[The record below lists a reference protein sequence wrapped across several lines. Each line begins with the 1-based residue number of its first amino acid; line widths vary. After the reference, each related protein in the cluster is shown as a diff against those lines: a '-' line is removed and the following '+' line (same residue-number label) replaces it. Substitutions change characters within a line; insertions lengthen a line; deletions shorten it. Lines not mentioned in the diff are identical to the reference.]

1 MAQPNYHKMQ
11 SGVLDEWGV
20 DSRALIDLS
29 CAAGEAIMEIYQKA
43 APDGKEKATYK
54 KDHTPV
60 TEADYESER
69 IILSGLRSLYPD
81 IMVVSE
87 EEQAARP
94 LLSPEQAARPAVL
107 PEVFF
112 LVDPLDGTREFLDK
126 NGEFTVNIALMV
138 RHKPIFGV
146 ILAPALNILYY
157 GGHNQQQGSKGSFKR
172 VDGSDQLIT
181 CRPQPTQDLTVVMS
195 RRHGDLEGINR
206 ALAPCSIKERINAGS
221 SLKFCL
227 LAEGKADAYPRLGRT
242 MEWDTAAGQAILEGA
257 GGQVCHLDRRLFDY
271 GKRQDYANP
280 SFVAWGFDPS
290 VLPEKT

>member
-1 MAQPNYHKMQ
+1 MAQPNCHKMQ
-11 SGVLDEWGV
+11 SGLFDELGI
-20 DSRALIDLS
+20 DAQALIDLS
-29 CAAGEAIMEIYQKA
+29 CAAGEEIMKIYEEMP
-43 APDGKEKATYK
+43 PDGLQKATYK
-54 KDHTPV
+54 KDRTPV

-94 LLSPEQAARPAVL
+94 PFSPEQAALPPTL

-157 GGHNQQQGSKGSFKR
+157 GGRKDKEQGSFKR
-172 VDGSDQLIT
+172 VNGVDQPIT
-181 CRPQPTQDLTVVMS
+181 CRPQSAQDLTVVMS

-257 GGQVCHLDRRLFDY
+257 GGRVCHLDRRLFDY

-280 SFVAWGFDPS
+280 SFVAWGFEPPAS
-290 VLPEKT
+290 NET

>member
-1 MAQPNYHKMQ
+1 MAQPNCHKMQ
-11 SGVLDEWGV
+11 SGLFDELGI
-20 DSRALIDLS
+20 DAQALIDLS
-29 CAAGEAIMEIYQKA
+29 CAAGEEIMKIYEKMP
-43 APDGKEKATYK
+43 PDGSEKATYK
-54 KDHTPV
+54 KDRTPV

-94 LLSPEQAARPAVL
+94 AFSPEQAALPPTL

-138 RHKPIFGV
+138 KNKPVFGV
-146 ILAPALNILYY
+146 ILAPALDILYY
-157 GGHNQQQGSKGSFKR
+157 GGRKETEQGAFKR
-172 VDGSDQLIT
+172 VNGADQPIS
-181 CRPQPTQDLTVVMS
+181 CRPQPAQDLTVVMS
-195 RRHGDLEGINR
+195 RRHGDLDGINR
-206 ALAPCSIKERINAGS
+206 ALSPYAVTERINAGS

-257 GGQVCHLDRRLFDY
+257 GGEVCHLDRRLFDY

-280 SFVAWGFDPS
+280 SFVAWGFDPPA
-290 VLPEKT
+290 LPEKT